1 MENSNIYY
9 GGSYNKDDRYFE
21 PTIIDNV
28 DLEMPIMQQEIF
40 GPIIP
45 VLTYNEIS
53 EVIDIVNSRPKPLAL
68 YFFSKSKRKQKMIVE
83 NISAG
88 GVTIND
94 TIMHIASNKLPFGG
108 VGNSG
113 IGSYHVRFSF
123 DTFSNQKPVV
133 YKGTWLD
140 IPIRYAPYGKKLKIL
155 KLLMR

>member
-9 GGSYNKDDRYFE
+9 SGSYNKDDRYFE

-68 YFFSKSKRKQKMIVE
+68 YFFSKVKE
-83 NISAG
+83 NK
-88 GVTIND
+88 N
-94 TIMHIASNKLPFGG
+94 
-108 VGNSG
+108 
-113 IGSYHVRFSF
+113 
-123 DTFSNQKPVV
+123 
-133 YKGTWLD
+133 
-140 IPIRYAPYGKKLKIL
+140 
-155 KLLMR
+155 